1 VKLGWLASA
10 LGLVLRPGAARVTE
24 PSKVARALVF
34 GVGVLVLTLTAAC
47 ARELPSTNPLGTGPL
62 AGARHEPPS
71 SATPLART
79 GGVEEDEDDNAPA
92 DQVTAVTADA
102 GAADAQPAAALDAT
116 PKGESAAAGAVVS
129 FAGDFRGKD
138 VNVIRPE
145 GGPAQPPIED
155 PNSRITVSEERDK
168 RLAFTLYGEGGSV
181 ACTLYATPSG
191 ATAQFA
197 AGQECIGGKLAR
209 GTARMDGDTLTL
221 ELVLDIELTLGD
233 QSVRA
238 TIEYRFEGRRKK

>member
-1 VKLGWLASA
+1 MKLAWLASA
-10 LGLVLRPGAARVTE
+10 LA
-24 PSKVARALVF
+24 VALAV
-34 GVGVLVLTLTAAC
+34 TAAC
-47 ARELPSTNPLGTGPL
+47 ARELPSTQPLGTGPL
-62 AGARHEPPS
+62 AGKHGERPLS
-71 SATPLART
+71 STPLVRT
-79 GGVEEDEDDNAPA
+79 GGA
-92 DQVTAVTADA
+92 DQDDDETAPSDEVTLVTADA
-102 GAADAQPAAALDAT
+102 GAADAQPAAAVDAGL
-116 PKGESAAAGAVVS
+116 KGESAAALVVS

-138 VNVIRPE
+138 FNVIRPQ

>member
-1 VKLGWLASA
+1 L
-10 LGLVLRPGAARVTE
+10 
-24 PSKVARALVF
+24 
-34 GVGVLVLTLTAAC
+34 
-47 ARELPSTNPLGTGPL
+47 
-62 AGARHEPPS
+62 

-79 GGVEEDEDDNAPA
+79 GGADQDDDENAPS
-92 DQVTAVTADA
+92 DEVTAVIADA
-102 GAADAQPAAALDAT
+102 GAADALPAAAVQAA
-116 PKGESAAAGAVVS
+116 PKGESAASTLVVS

-138 VNVIRPE
+138 VNVVRAQ
-145 GGPAQPPIED
+145 GKPAEAPIED

-221 ELVLDIELTLGD
+221 ELVLEVELTFGD